1 MRIRGP
7 VKNKSGVRGTA
18 RLAALARGDIDEL
31 MRINRAEFGG
41 AVMMADPDDDDD
53 DDHDDDDDDANDA
66 GKKKKTDDDGAD
78 NPDDGD
84 DDGNDELERMR
95 RRMKAAD
102 KRADEVAAELKK
114 IQDAKKDDLTKAQD
128 EVTELKGQVETLQSE
143 VSGLRLQNAFLTSN
157 SQTWH
162 DPDTALALA
171 QTKKYLEDVV
181 DEESGEVDR
190 PALKKALD
198 RLAKEHPYLVKT
210 EDKKK
215 DEPDEPSGEPGGG
228 RSDNNQ
234 DDKAKK
240 AKMKSRFPVLNR

>member
-7 VKNKSGVRGTA
+7 VNKRLVSGDRM
-18 RLAALARGDIDEL
+18 AALARGDIDEL

-41 AVMMADPDDDDD
+41 AVMMADSDDDDD
-53 DDHDDDDDDANDA
+53 DDDQDDDADA
-66 GKKKKTDDDGAD
+66 DDGAD
-78 NPDDGD
+78 DDDNPDKGGD
-84 DDGNDELERMR
+84 DDSAVELERMR
-95 RRMKAAD
+95 KRMKAAD
-102 KRADEVAAELKK
+102 RARAEAEKKAKRLEDE
-114 IQDAKKDDLTKAQD
+114 KKDDLTKATD
-128 EVTELKGQVETLQSE
+128 EVTELKGQIGTLQTE

-157 SQTWH
+157 TQTWH

-171 QTKKYLEDVV
+171 QSKKYLEDVV

-190 PALKKALD
+190 PVLKKALD
-198 RLAKEHPYLVKT
+198 RLAKEHPYLVKSEET
-210 EDKKK
+210 KKK
-215 DEPDEPSGEPGGG
+215 DDPGDPSGEPAGG